1 MKTNKLIL
9 FLFCLLP
16 FSFNYA
22 ENKNSDRLYQDWFE
36 EIKNSCDKDNGNLWG
51 INLYAPLLC
60 IDSERNIWSNQA
72 DKENNLYFDNGIYK
86 GKFPGTHNIAN
97 SITQVFGQ
105 KWVTIMLPFPEDKIE
120 RIALACHEMFHYWQ
134 DSLHLVPS
142 HYNYNNQH
150 LDLLEARVLL
160 KLEWNALFQACI
172 TTDSEKRNQHIQNG
186 ISFRLYRRKKFP
198 QYIKDET
205 AFEIHEGLP
214 QYTGIKLATQTD
226 SCYLKTLEKH
236 LAIYMSKEE
245 LVRTFAYMSGELYG
259 YLLDQANK
267 KWRKNIHGD
276 TDLGNLLKRLYP
288 ISIPDHLEIYCKQQQ
303 TCYPIDSINLFEQKR
318 DSLKSIQK
326 EELIRI
332 FSKDTK
338 ILPLINMQIKFNPN
352 LVIPLNNLG
361 TVYKEIRIVDQ
372 WGILETRNNGF
383 ILISNDWKSIIL
395 PFYNQVIQN
404 GEELET
410 PYWILQK
417 KRQE

>member
-1 MKTNKLIL
+1 
-9 FLFCLLP
+9 
-16 FSFNYA
+16 
-22 ENKNSDRLYQDWFE
+22 
-36 EIKNSCDKDNGNLWG
+36 
-51 INLYAPLLC
+51 
-60 IDSERNIWSNQA
+60 
-72 DKENNLYFDNGIYK
+72 
-86 GKFPGTHNIAN
+86 
-97 SITQVFGQ
+97 
-105 KWVTIMLPFPEDKIE
+105 
-120 RIALACHEMFHYWQ
+120 
-134 DSLHLVPS
+134 
-142 HYNYNNQH
+142 
-150 LDLLEARVLL
+150 
-160 KLEWNALFQACI
+160 
-172 TTDSEKRNQHIQNG
+172 
-186 ISFRLYRRKKFP
+186 
-198 QYIKDET
+198 
-205 AFEIHEGLP
+205 
-214 QYTGIKLATQTD
+214 
-226 SCYLKTLEKH
+226 
-236 LAIYMSKEE
+236 MSKEE

-352 LVIPLNNLG
+352 LVIPLDNLG

>member
-86 GKFPGTHNIAN
+86 GKFPETHNIAN

-205 AFEIHEGLP
+205 AFEINEGLP

-352 LVIPLNNLG
+352 LVIPLDNLG
-361 TVYKEIRIVDQ
+361 TAYKEIRIVDQ
-372 WGILETRNNGF
+372 WVT
-383 ILISNDWKSIIL
+383 
-395 PFYNQVIQN
+395 IQRY
-404 GEELET
+404 LA
-410 PYWILQK
+410 P
-417 KRQE
+417 